1 MRLSTRGRY
10 GLRAIMDIALYSA
23 DGPVNLKEI
32 SARQEISMDYLEQL
46 LRRLR
51 AAGFVR
57 SVRGPHGGFAL
68 VKPAENVNV
77 WEILVALEPDIA
89 PVFCVDEKLLARVPK
104 KRCPRMCNC
113 ATHPLWLGLAEMMRA
128 YLQSKSLRELVEA
141 SAGMRSIS
149 ASSPSREPV
158 MFEI

>member
-10 GLRAIMDIALYSA
+10 GLRAIMDIALYGD

-32 SARQEISMDYLEQL
+32 SARQEISVDYLEQL

-51 AAGFVR
+51 TAGLVR

-68 VKPAENVNV
+68 AKSPENVNV

-89 PVFCVDEKLLARVPK
+89 PVFCVDEIFLARVPK

-113 ATHPLWLGLAEMMRA
+113 ATHPLWLGLAEQMRA
-128 YLQSKSLRELVEA
+128 YLQSKSLRELVET
-141 SAGMRSIS
+141 SAGMRNVSV
-149 ASSPSREPV
+149 PREPV
-158 MFEI
+158 TFQI